1 MSRRKEGFMDRH
13 KIEMME
19 IVAIFVN
26 LSVVT
31 LISRLALS

>member
-1 MSRRKEGFMDRH
+1 MSMGKVAFMDRY
-13 KIEMME
+13 KMETIE
-19 IVAIFVN
+19 ILAIFVN

>member
-1 MSRRKEGFMDRH
+1 MSMGKEAFMDRYRIGM
-13 KIEMME
+13 IE
-19 IVAIFVN
+19 ILAIFVN